1 MRGLVATLRG
11 GVLALPH
18 LQAHRYP
25 ARAEAAEDARRG
37 HRRLLREARADAA
50 AGGRLVPAD
59 TDVVSGV
66 QFRIKKEARRD
77 ANSPLSNAPCI
88 VKYRGRLVDGTVF
101 DPGNF
106 DTPAVVKVSPDAA
119 PPGWRSALHHM
130 GEGDL
135 WEVFV
140 DPGLATQVQH
150 LPNAPAPPND
160 QVLIYDLELVEVQG
174 ESRSRFHSWH
184 VSSHVEL

>member
-1 MRGLVATLRG
+1 MLGLADHAQSHQRAWVGAWFAHWNRHLAELDQLAVA
-11 GVLALPH
+11 A
-18 LQAHRYP
+18 
-25 ARAEAAEDARRG
+25 AEAGCDAITFG
-37 HRRLLREARADAA
+37 ASGLFQAPAQPIGNPGSHQQTLHRLMALDI
-50 AGGRLVPAD
+50 D
-59 TDVVSGV
+59 
-66 QFRIKKEARRD
+66 IK
-77 ANSPLSNAPCI
+77 
-88 VKYRGRLVDGTVF
+88 
-101 DPGNF
+101 
-106 DTPAVVKVSPDAA
+106 
-119 PPGWRSALHHM
+119 LHHM

-160 QVLIYDLELVEVQG
+160 QVLVYDLELVEVQG

>member
-1 MRGLVATLRG
+1 
-11 GVLALPH
+11 
-18 LQAHRYP
+18 
-25 ARAEAAEDARRG
+25 
-37 HRRLLREARADAA
+37 
-50 AGGRLVPAD
+50 
-59 TDVVSGV
+59 
-66 QFRIKKEARRD
+66 
-77 ANSPLSNAPCI
+77 
-88 VKYRGRLVDGTVF
+88 
-101 DPGNF
+101 
-106 DTPAVVKVSPDAA
+106 
-119 PPGWRSALHHM
+119 M

-140 DPGLATQVQH
+140 DPGLATQVKH

>member
-11 GVLALPH
+11 GVLALLH
-18 LQAHRYP
+18 LQAHHDP
-25 ARAEAAEDARRG
+25 ARTEAAEDARRG
-37 HRRLLREARADAA
+37 D
-50 AGGRLVPAD
+50 
-59 TDVVSGV
+59 
-66 QFRIKKEARRD
+66 RD

-106 DTPAVVKVSPDAA
+106 DTPTVVKVSPDAA

-140 DPGLATQVQH
+140 DPGLATQVKH

>member
-1 MRGLVATLRG
+1 MMLFASAIFAAVGDTRSWLDKNANEDGVTVLR
-11 GVLALPH
+11 
-18 LQAHRYP
+18 
-25 ARAEAAEDARRG
+25 
-37 HRRLLREARADAA
+37 
-50 AGGRLVPAD
+50 
-59 TDVVSGV
+59 SGV

-106 DTPAVVKVSPDAA
+106 DTPTVVKVSPDAA

-140 DPGLATQVQH
+140 DPSLATQVKH

>member
-1 MRGLVATLRG
+1 MTAPAISDLMAARSSRSRVAR
-11 GVLALPH
+11 
-18 LQAHRYP
+18 
-25 ARAEAAEDARRG
+25 
-37 HRRLLREARADAA
+37 
-50 AGGRLVPAD
+50 
-59 TDVVSGV
+59 VS
-66 QFRIKKEARRD
+66 
-77 ANSPLSNAPCI
+77 
-88 VKYRGRLVDGTVF
+88 
-101 DPGNF
+101 
-106 DTPAVVKVSPDAA
+106 
-119 PPGWRSALHHM
+119 RSALHHM

-160 QVLIYDLELVEVQG
+160 QVLVYDLELVEVQG

>member
-1 MRGLVATLRG
+1 MKSSHRGTCVNSPLFFMLLLASALLSAVGDTRSWLDKNANEDGVTVLR
-11 GVLALPH
+11 
-18 LQAHRYP
+18 
-25 ARAEAAEDARRG
+25 
-37 HRRLLREARADAA
+37 
-50 AGGRLVPAD
+50 
-59 TDVVSGV
+59 SGV

-88 VKYRGRLVDGTVF
+88 VKYRGRLIDGTVF

-106 DTPAVVKVSPDAA
+106 DTPAVVKVMPDAA

-160 QVLIYDLELVEVQG
+160 QVRPPARPKFPALAPPSMGRV
-174 ESRSRFHSWH
+174 
-184 VSSHVEL
+184 